1 MQEGVCLQDS
11 CPILQPVPGHAH
23 TEQQVT
29 LTKPGVGDKRQ
40 VSHPVIPLSKC
51 KECRAAVSTHPEGR
65 SCLFQGRSLW
75 TLPHLRARKG
85 ESLLIQLKAW
95 EYQINGEKG
104 SFASHSL
111 LWINRAKSE
120 LISTATA
127 GGRQQQAGGG
137 GSLVWHKEQ
146 TIAVTH
152 VHPHFKISEY

>member
-1 MQEGVCLQDS
+1 MSHSAACARTCSHRAASDTNKTWGRWQETSLPS
-11 CPILQPVPGHAH
+11 CDT
-23 TEQQVT
+23 TEQMQ
-29 LTKPGVGDKRQ
+29 GV
-40 VSHPVIPLSKC
+40 
-51 KECRAAVSTHPEGR
+51 KECRAAISTHPEGR

-111 LWINRAKSE
+111 LWINRATSE